1 MALMTQDLTQLRE
14 QIDQIDANLL
24 ALLDKRMKLAIEIAE
39 TKKFLGKLVL
49 DTSREAELFEKL
61 KKQNSETILP
71 DEKVLE
77 IWGKIIELSR
87 TIQEKRFN

>member
-77 IWGKIIELSR
+77 ILGKIIELSR